1 MAVRLNQ
8 RGVDHARAAIR
19 DGSVVLDDRGRW
31 SEHQPTAR
39 DENRFIEAHGYRE
52 YGPWFLGIDDDER
65 EETKARE
72 KALAAA
78 AQILDRTPFREGAE
92 RTWWYRT
99 A

>member
-1 MAVRLNQ
+1 VTRT
-8 RGVDHARAAIR
+8 
-19 DGSVVLDDRGRW
+19 GSSKR
-31 SEHQPTAR
+31 TAT
-39 DENRFIEAHGYRE
+39 AST
-52 YGPWFLGIDDDER
+52 GPWLLGIDDDER

-78 AQILDRTPFREGAE
+78 AQILDRTPFREAAE